1 MKATIQ
7 ELQLLREDLNMIQG
21 DTFDKRITNII
32 NLVKVIK
39 PEPKIKAVP
48 VKAKSNNVI
57 LKIEEGGSVYELEYP
72 NEAQAEKF
80 LKAKQKERVIL
91 IKSFLTAKSM
101 IFPPTMRN
109 YGGTYAERLEAF
121 QNDKEQ
127 YLETLKDA
135 GLNFSVQI
143 ITNYERK

>member
-7 ELQLLREDLNMIQG
+7 ELQLLREDLNLIHG

-39 PEPKIKAVP
+39 PEPKTRVAS
-48 VKAKSNNVI
+48 VKTKSNNVI

-80 LKAKQKERVIL
+80 LKTKKKERDVL
-91 IKSFLTAKSM
+91 IKSFLTSKSM
-101 IFPPTMRN
+101 IFPMMRHF
-109 YGGTYAERLEAF
+109 GGTYAERLEAF
-121 QNDKEQ
+121 QNDKER
-127 YLETLKDA
+127 YLKTLKDA

>member
-7 ELQLLREDLNMIQG
+7 ELELLREDLNTLHG
-21 DTFDKRITNII
+21 DTFDKRITSII
-32 NLVKVIK
+32 NLIK
-39 PEPKIKAVP
+39 PEPKIKAAP
-48 VKAKSNNVI
+48 IKAKSNNVI
-57 LKIEEGGSVYELEYP
+57 LKIEEGNCVYELEYP

-80 LKAKQKERVIL
+80 LKAKQKERVSL

-101 IFPPTMRN
+101 IFPTMRQNGGN
-109 YGGTYAERLEAF
+109 YTERLEAF

-127 YLETLKDA
+127 YSETLKDA

>member
-1 MKATIQ
+1 MKATIK
-7 ELQLLREDLNMIQG
+7 ELQLLREDLNTIHG

-32 NLVKVIK
+32 NLVKVLK
-39 PEPKIKAVP
+39 PEPKIKAAP
-48 VKAKSNNVI
+48 IKAKSNNVI

-80 LKAKQKERVIL
+80 LKAKQKERVSL

-101 IFPPTMRN
+101 IFPTMRH
-109 YGGTYAERLEAF
+109 YRGTYTERLEAF

>member
-1 MKATIQ
+1 MKTTIQ
-7 ELQLLREDLNMIQG
+7 ELQLLREDLNRLHG
-21 DTFDKRITNII
+21 ETFDKRITNII

-39 PEPKIKAVP
+39 PESKIKATP

-57 LKIEEGGSVYELEYP
+57 LKIEEGNSVYELEYP

-80 LKAKQKERVIL
+80 LKAKQKERVSL

-101 IFPPTMRN
+101 IFPTMRN
-109 YGGTYAERLEAF
+109 FGGTYAERLEAF

-127 YLETLKDA
+127 YSETLKDA
-135 GLNFSVQI
+135 GFNFSVQI

>member
-7 ELQLLREDLNMIQG
+7 ELQLLREDLNTIHG

-32 NLVKVIK
+32 NLVKVLK
-39 PEPKIKAVP
+39 PEPKIKATP
-48 VKAKSNNVI
+48 IKAKSNNVI
-57 LKIEEGGSVYELEYP
+57 LKIEEGNSVYELEYP

-80 LKAKQKERVIL
+80 LKAKQKERVSL

-101 IFPPTMRN
+101 IFPTMRQC
-109 YGGTYAERLEAF
+109 GGTYTERLEAF

-127 YLETLKDA
+127 YSETLKDA

>member
-7 ELQLLREDLNMIQG
+7 ELQLLREDLNTLHG
-21 DTFDKRITNII
+21 ETFDKRITNII
-32 NLVKVIK
+32 NLVKVLK
-39 PEPKIKAVP
+39 PEPKDKSRTD
-48 VKAKSNNVI
+48 KSNNVI

-80 LKAKQKERVIL
+80 LKAKQKERVSL

-101 IFPPTMRN
+101 IFPTMRDH
-109 YGGTYAERLEAF
+109 GGTYAQRLEAF

>member
-7 ELQLLREDLNMIQG
+7 ELQLLREDLNMIHG
-21 DTFDKRITNII
+21 DTFDERITNII

-39 PEPKIKAVP
+39 PEPKIKATP

-72 NEAQAEKF
+72 NEVQAEKF

-101 IFPPTMRN
+101 ISPGLRAP
-109 YGGTYAERLEAF
+109 

>member
-7 ELQLLREDLNMIQG
+7 ELQLLREDLNMIHG

-32 NLVKVIK
+32 NLVKGIK
-39 PEPKIKAVP
+39 PEPKTKTTP

-101 IFPPTMRN
+101 IFPTMRN

-135 GLNFSVQI
+135 GLNFSVSI

>member
-7 ELQLLREDLNMIQG
+7 ELQLLREDLNIIHG
-21 DTFDKRITNII
+21 DNFDKRITNII

-39 PEPKIKAVP
+39 PEPKIKAAP
-48 VKAKSNNVI
+48 IKAKSNNVI
-57 LKIEEGGSVYELEYP
+57 LKIEEGGNVYELEYP

-80 LKAKQKERVIL
+80 LKAKQKERLSL
-91 IKSFLTAKSM
+91 IKSFLTSRSM
-101 IFPPTMRN
+101 IFPTMRH
-109 YGGTYAERLEAF
+109 YGRTYAERLEAF

-127 YLETLKDA
+127 YSETLKDA

>member
-7 ELQLLREDLNMIQG
+7 ELQLLREDLNMIHG
-21 DTFDKRITNII
+21 NTFDKRITNII

-39 PEPKIKAVP
+39 PEPKIKATP

-72 NEAQAEKF
+72 NEVQAEKF
-80 LKAKQKERVIL
+80 LKAKQKERVML

-101 IFPPTMRN
+101 IFPTMHT

-121 QNDKEQ
+121 QNEKEQ